1 MAYELE
7 GISPS
12 NSFDDNIA
20 FNVFHWPLIVDY
32 CQLVAPDITAK
43 VDDWLVND
51 CQGLSRA
58 DAATMGLRLMQSLAD
73 GRFEQAAEQFQEEDY
88 LVRPGLLGN
97 SMFQTELAQETSM
110 QPASPF
116 ELVRE
121 HVLQFSLFLGVCGG
135 FRIR

>member
-1 MAYELE
+1 MAYEIE

-12 NSFDDNIA
+12 HSFGDNIT
-20 FNVFHWPLIVDY
+20 FNVFHWPPIVDY
-32 CQLVAPDITAK
+32 CQLVAPDITGK
-43 VDDWLVND
+43 VDDWLAND
-51 CQGLSRA
+51 GQGLSRT
-58 DAATMGLRLMQSLAD
+58 DAATLGLRLMQSLAD
-73 GRFEQAAEQFQEEDY
+73 GHFERAAEKFQEEDY
-88 LVRPGLLGN
+88 LVRPDLLGN
-97 SMFQTELAQETSM
+97 SIFQTELAQEANM